1 MIEPLFA
8 GFVLALCVV
17 ALARLALG
25 ARRRARLDA
34 ALQRTWMR
42 LTRRLTRRGA
52 TTAQPA
58 ARGRH
63 AAGAGPGPAAKP
75 LRGTPKGPARCSR
88 PHPAGTGG
96 GLVGL
101 WRRMRQRAAQRE
113 AEKRAAR
120 EAEALIRRARD
131 GRWEGNVYRPTA
143 FEARNRRRSPGTG
156 PAGGREPR
164 CIDRPP
170 APPAHMPAHR
180 PAHRPA

>member
-42 LTRRLTRRGA
+42 LTRRPTRHRPAPAQRAGGGRPA
-52 TTAQPA
+52 AGTAARAAADPLRSTFKAQPA
-58 ARGRH
+58 APGR
-63 AAGAGPGPAAKP
+63 AAAPGE
-75 LRGTPKGPARCSR
+75 
-88 PHPAGTGG
+88 TGG
-96 GLVGL
+96 GLLGL
-101 WRRMRQRAAQRE
+101 WRRMRLRAAQRE

-131 GRWEGNVYRPTA
+131 GRWESNVYRPNA
-143 FEARNRRRSPGTG
+143 FDARNKRRSEAPGRG
-156 PAGGREPR
+156 PS
-164 CIDRPP
+164 DTL
-170 APPAHMPAHR
+170 H
-180 PAHRPA
+180 

>member
-42 LTRRLTRRGA
+42 LTRRPTRRGA
-52 TTAQPA
+52 TPAQRAADPLRRTFKAQPA
-58 ARGRH
+58 APGR
-63 AAGAGPGPAAKP
+63 AAAPGE
-75 LRGTPKGPARCSR
+75 
-88 PHPAGTGG
+88 TGG
-96 GLVGL
+96 GLLGL

-143 FEARNRRRSPGTG
+143 FEARNKRRSEAPGRG
-156 PAGGREPR
+156 PS
-164 CIDRPP
+164 DTL
-170 APPAHMPAHR
+170 H
-180 PAHRPA
+180 

>member
-34 ALQRTWMR
+34 ALQRSWMR

-63 AAGAGPGPAAKP
+63 AAGAGPGPAAQP
-75 LRGTPKGPARCSR
+75 LRGTLKAQPPAAGRTT
-88 PHPAGTGG
+88 AGTGG

-131 GRWEGNVYRPTA
+131 GHWEGNVYRPTA
-143 FEARNRRRSPGTG
+143 FDARNKRRSEAPGRG
-156 PAGGREPR
+156 PS
-164 CIDRPP
+164 DTL
-170 APPAHMPAHR
+170 H
-180 PAHRPA
+180 